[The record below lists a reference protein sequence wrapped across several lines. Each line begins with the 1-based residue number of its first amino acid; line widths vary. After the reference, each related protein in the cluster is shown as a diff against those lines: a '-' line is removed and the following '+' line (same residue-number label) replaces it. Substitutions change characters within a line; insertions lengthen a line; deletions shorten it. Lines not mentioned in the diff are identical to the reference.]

1 MIFRKD
7 VDGLKHNIEGQMQKY
22 LISTMLIS
30 SLFVIVTMLLSIG
43 SNTLNLLQS
52 NQSAIIRGLQSL
64 YDKTQLPVNELLET
78 YPLINH
84 SAVIMPPESLA
95 ELPKAVRDQLSR
107 GETVYNHL
115 FSTSLVTVGNQTM
128 LITAYPLRQQL
139 IRTLIATAIMLFSF
153 FAAGV
158 FLAAIGS
165 RRFTR
170 SIVHLS
176 RATKTVADGDF
187 SVQVHESSD
196 MPLEIRSLT
205 RNFNLMV
212 RELNKNTTLRK
223 DFISAVSHEFKTPL
237 AAIRGY
243 ATYANTPGISEEDRA
258 ECLRIVLEET
268 DALTAMTTNILK
280 LSKLENQE
288 IPEKRVEFM
297 LDEQL
302 RQCVLALEPSWSE
315 KDLELDI
322 DLPETA
328 YVGDDDLLRQV
339 WVNLIQN
346 AIKFSQPGGALG
358 VKLSRGADGVHVA
371 ISDTGIGMTE
381 DVARHIFEKF
391 YQGDP
396 AHHAMGNGLGL
407 SLVQQILKL
416 VGGHIELKSAPDQGS
431 TFTVI
436 LPTAQTRWTAPA
448 AGRTPEALPARTG
461 KGAK

>member
-1 MIFRKD
+1 MIRLNRK
-7 VDGLKHNIEGQMQKY
+7 IEQQMLKY
-22 LISTMLIS
+22 LLATMFTTSLFIIITMLV
-30 SLFVIVTMLLSIG
+30 SLG
-43 SNTLNLLQS
+43 GNALNLLES
-52 NQSAIIRGLQSL
+52 NQDAIIRGLQSL
-64 YDKTQLPVNELLET
+64 YEKTNLPVDELLET

-84 SAVIMPPESLA
+84 SAVTVPPESLA
-95 ELPKAVRDQLSR
+95 ELPEIVLQQLAN
-107 GETVYNHL
+107 GEIVYNHL
-115 FSTSLVTVGNQTM
+115 YSTSLVTIGGQTL
-128 LITAYPLRQQL
+128 LISAYPLRQHFM
-139 IRTLIATAIMLFSF
+139 RTLLITALLLISF

-158 FLAAIGS
+158 FFSSVGS

-176 RATKTVADGDF
+176 RATKSVAEGDF
-187 SVQVHESSD
+187 SVQVKESPS
-196 MPLEIRSLT
+196 MPLEIRALT
-205 RNFNLMV
+205 RNFNIMV
-212 RELNKNTTLRK
+212 RELSKTTTLRK

-243 ATYANTPGISEEDRA
+243 ATYAGTPGISDEERA

-315 KDLELDI
+315 KDLELDL

-328 YVGDDDLLRQV
+328 YVSDDDLLRQV
-339 WVNLIQN
+339 WINLLQN
-346 AIKFSQPGGALG
+346 AIKFSHPGGILG
-358 VKLSRGADGVHVA
+358 VKIAQASDGIHVS
-371 ISDTGIGMTE
+371 ISDTGIGMSE
-381 DVARHIFEKF
+381 DVASHIFEKF

-396 AHHAMGNGLGL
+396 AHHSMGNGLGL

-416 VGGHIELKSAPDQGS
+416 VGGHIELRSAPEQGS

-436 LPTAQTRWTAPA
+436 LPPEQTHWNAPA
-448 AGRTPEALPARTG
+448 KKRIPEALPARTG
-461 KGAK
+461 QAQK

>member
-1 MIFRKD
+1 
-7 VDGLKHNIEGQMQKY
+7 MQKY
-22 LISTMLIS
+22 LVTTMLFS
-30 SLFVIVTMLLSIG
+30 SLFVIITMLLSLG
-43 SNTLNLLQS
+43 GNALNLLQS
-52 NQSAIIRGLQSL
+52 NQNAIIRGIQSL
-64 YDKTQLPVNELLET
+64 YDKTQLPVDELLET

-84 SAVIMPPESLA
+84 SAVIMPPESLD
-95 ELPKAVRDQLSR
+95 ELPESARRQLDN
-107 GETVYNHL
+107 GETIYNHL
-115 FSTSLVTVGNQTM
+115 YSTSLVNIGGQTM

-139 IRTLIATAIMLFSF
+139 FRTLIIAASMLFTF

-158 FLAAIGS
+158 FFSSVGS

-176 RATKTVADGDF
+176 RATKSVAEGDF
-187 SVQVHESSD
+187 SVQVRESPN

-205 RNFNLMV
+205 RNFNIMV
-212 RELNKNTTLRK
+212 RELSKNTTLRK

-243 ATYANTPGISEEDRA
+243 ATYAGTPGISDEERA
-258 ECLRIVLEET
+258 ECLRILLEET

-315 KDLELDI
+315 KELELDI
-322 DLPETA
+322 DLPEIA

-339 WVNLIQN
+339 WINLLQN
-346 AIKFSQPGGALG
+346 AIKFSHNSGVLG
-358 VKLSRGADGVHVA
+358 VKIAHAPDGIHVI
-371 ISDTGIGMTE
+371 ISDTGIGMSE
-381 DVARHIFEKF
+381 DVASHIFEKF

-396 AHHAMGNGLGL
+396 AHHSMGNGLGL

-416 VGGHIELKSAPDQGS
+416 IGGHIELRSAPEQGS

-436 LPTAQTRWTAPA
+436 LPPEQTRWSAPTAN
-448 AGRTPEALPARTG
+448 RTPEALPARTG
-461 KGAK
+461 HSQK

>member
-1 MIFRKD
+1 MNR
-7 VDGLKHNIEGQMQKY
+7 NIERQMQKY
-22 LISTMLIS
+22 LISTMLLT
-30 SLFVIVTMLLSIG
+30 SLFVILTMLLSIG
-43 SNTLNLLQS
+43 GSALNLLQS
-52 NQSAIIRGLQSL
+52 NQSAIIRGIQSL
-64 YDKTQLPVNELLET
+64 YDKTALPIEELLET

-84 SAVIMPPESLA
+84 SAVLMPPESLE
-95 ELPKAVRDQLSR
+95 ELPGEIR
-107 GETVYNHL
+107 GELARGEIVYNHL
-115 FSTSLVTVGNQTM
+115 YSTSLVTIGNQTM

-139 IRTLIATAIMLFSF
+139 LRTMIIAAASLFTF
-153 FAAGV
+153 FGAGV
-158 FLAAIGS
+158 FVSSIGS

-176 RATKTVADGDF
+176 RATKSVAEGDF
-187 SVQVHESSD
+187 SVQVRESAD

-212 RELNKNTTLRK
+212 RELGKNTTLRK

-243 ATYANTPGISEEDRA
+243 ATYAGTPGISDEERA
-258 ECLRIVLEET
+258 ECLRIVLEEAE
-268 DALTAMTTNILK
+268 ALTAMTTNILK
-280 LSKLENQE
+280 ISKLENQE

-315 KDLELDI
+315 KELELDI

-339 WVNLIQN
+339 WVNLLQN
-346 AIKFSQPGGALG
+346 AIKFSHKGGTLG
-358 VKLSRGADGVHVA
+358 VKIQPAADGVHVA
-371 ISDTGIGMTE
+371 ISDTGIGMSE
-381 DVARHIFEKF
+381 DVASHIFEKF

-396 AHHAMGNGLGL
+396 AHHSMGNGLGL

-416 VGGHIELKSAPDQGS
+416 IGGHIELRSAPDKGS

-436 LPTAQTRWTAPA
+436 LPPANARWTAPA
-448 AGRTPEALPARTG
+448 EKRTPEALPARTG
-461 KGAK
+461 KRK